1 MVYTTRGKCNVY
13 DASRVSVFLKKV
25 FECEDCAEDCE
36 LNQTILL
43 LPSVMIVYF
52 VQ

>member
-1 MVYTTRGKCNVY
+1 MQHAEASVLQEFPRGCI
-13 DASRVSVFLKKV
+13 FLKKV
-25 FECEDCAEDCE
+25 FACEDCAEDCE